1 MMLGVA
7 PVPVPASH
15 ASKLMKAELEAVS
28 TILGCEYIFD
38 KQATKEKFLEEA
50 SKATVLHIV
59 SQANLDE
66 GYIVMSCN
74 NDKLMGEESISE
86 KYYLVTVEDISKVN
100 MKAKLVVI
108 SGGWAIRNLRA
119 EQGSLHTLPSIYSSR

>member
-1 MMLGVA
+1 MSL
-7 PVPVPASH
+7 
-15 ASKLMKAELEAVS
+15 L
-28 TILGCEYIFD
+28 
-38 KQATKEKFLEEA
+38 
-50 SKATVLHIV
+50 V

-86 KYYLVTVEDISKVN
+86 KYYLVTAEDISKVN

-119 EQGSLHTLPSIYSSR
+119 EQGSLHTLPNAFILAGRYKSIVVKFSLFVKYFFIILSFL